1 MVEIT
6 DTKRLVQTECVA
18 KDSFSVQFN
27 SIYRMNLLY
36 GEGEEDRSRICGTV
50 QNGANLASV
59 LSTIFVVGKGNKC
72 AILSAVFNHKLWYLF
87 QRSYKYSG
95 HILGQITGLSK

>member
-50 QNGANLASV
+50 QNLSLIHILIVPMNL
-59 LSTIFVVGKGNKC
+59 C
-72 AILSAVFNHKLWYLF
+72 ATYDGIGHSAVLADLMSFYNMHLNGIEVTPKIEY
-87 QRSYKYSG
+87 
-95 HILGQITGLSK
+95 